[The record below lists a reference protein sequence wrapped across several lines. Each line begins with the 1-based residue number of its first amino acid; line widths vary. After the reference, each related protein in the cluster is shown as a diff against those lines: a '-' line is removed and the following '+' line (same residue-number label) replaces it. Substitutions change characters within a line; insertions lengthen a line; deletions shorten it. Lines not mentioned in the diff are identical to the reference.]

1 MGTSPLLSFLK
12 EVFFSKEAIQQTVK
26 RNKLV
31 TLLIFSHTVL
41 FILLLFRTEQAIK
54 REESYA
60 KLKIA
65 HTELI
70 TKLKP
75 IENLH
80 TENQRLTHL
89 HADVSNQ
96 LSFLQS
102 DYNAMNKA
110 LNECLSQ
117 RRVCATPKS
126 KVTKK
131 HKVVKKDPTYVQIL
145 NQQLKD

>member
-1 MGTSPLLSFLK
+1 MDTSPLLSFLK

-31 TLLIFSHTVL
+31 TLLIFSYICL
-41 FILLLFRTEQAIK
+41 FVLLLFRTEQAIK

-60 KLKIA
+60 KLKQA
-65 HTELI
+65 HAELSS
-70 TKLKP
+70 KLIP
-75 IENLH
+75 IDHLQAEN
-80 TENQRLTHL
+80 ERLTHL

-102 DYNAMNKA
+102 DYNE
-110 LNECLSQ
+110 LNHSLNDCLS
-117 RRVCATPKS
+117 RRNVCSTVKP
-126 KVTKK
+126 TTNKK
-131 HKVVKKDPTYVQIL
+131 RTMKKDPTYIQNL

>member
-12 EVFFSKEAIQQTVK
+12 EVFFSKEAIQRTVK

-31 TLLIFSHTVL
+31 TLLIFSHICL
-41 FILLLFRTEQAIK
+41 FVLLLFRTEQAIK

-60 KLKIA
+60 KLKQA
-65 HTELI
+65 HAILSS
-70 TKLKP
+70 KLKP
-75 IENLH
+75 IEHLQA
-80 TENQRLTHL
+80 ENERLTHL

-102 DYNAMNKA
+102 DYNELKHSLSSCVSQKSVCTTVKSTANKK
-110 LNECLSQ
+110 
-117 RRVCATPKS
+117 RT
-126 KVTKK
+126 
-131 HKVVKKDPTYVQIL
+131 VKKDPTYIQNL

>member
-31 TLLIFSHTVL
+31 TLLIFSHICL

-60 KLKIA
+60 KLKQA
-65 HTELI
+65 HAELSL
-70 TKLKP
+70 KLKP
-75 IENLH
+75 IDHLQAEN
-80 TENQRLTHL
+80 ERLTHL

-96 LSFLQS
+96 LSFLQY
-102 DYNAMNKA
+102 DYNE
-110 LNECLSQ
+110 LNRSLSDCMSQ
-117 RRVCATPKS
+117 KSVCTAVKPIAN
-126 KVTKK
+126 KK
-131 HKVVKKDPTYVQIL
+131 HTIKKDPAYVQNL

>member
-31 TLLIFSHTVL
+31 TLLIFSHICL
-41 FILLLFRTEQAIK
+41 FVLLLFRTEQAIK

-60 KLKIA
+60 KLKQA
-65 HTELI
+65 HAILSS
-70 TKLKP
+70 KLKP
-75 IENLH
+75 IEHLQA
-80 TENQRLTHL
+80 ENERLTHL

-102 DYNAMNKA
+102 DYNEPNSS
-110 LNECLSQ
+110 LSDCLSK
-117 RRVCATPKS
+117 RNVCSFVKPRIKE
-126 KVTKK
+126 KP
-131 HKVVKKDPTYVQIL
+131 VVKKDSTYVQNL